1 MKLLFTPVFLLLF
14 LAGQSQWSNT
24 TNDFYDSLHMP
35 VSTTLR
41 EQANTIVVRSYP
53 DSGYIII
60 WLDYRNTSNG
70 IDIYAQKL
78 DKAGNTVWTADGVPV
93 ITGPRDQTYLW
104 AQNTDYRN
112 YGKACTDSANGF
124 YIAAHDYNDNG
135 NGNRVVVQHIRADG
149 SMVFPNTGYI
159 VAEGTP
165 STFQYAYPTLIAD
178 GRKGFFIAY
187 MRQLFGGSD
196 VMAYC
201 MRDDNGVMQ
210 TLGGGQMDRNGINTQ
225 ENSVCGLRNVIAER
239 DAYVRDF
246 YIYPDLQGGCNV
258 VMNLEQNFGGNERT
272 FIGYN
277 RLCRVKKDCITST
290 LHRTSS
296 LTSYETVV
304 KSYQKD
310 DIVQLYNYTTFF
322 NTVTCGDLQGN
333 LYTVTSFYVE
343 NSGNGFMPVN
353 NPVYNT
359 SSVRGAVLP
368 TGGNIN
374 AEVITATE
382 RDLVNNTVGQYYV
395 QAYYRFNEIYDSLPY
410 ELCSKMDEGP
420 VAIRVTPPPGV
431 VFDKINFGQDTLMG
445 SSYYDYDYTF
455 KATGNRFLATQMIYP
470 TLAEQRKVLL
480 QQLRVQRVSADSFAI
495 VLATNEKKGVIIGE
509 EVSTGFGGSSISY
522 DFPHIITDD
531 AGNALFFIRDYYRN
545 IRVSPIGEGGVLT
558 WGAMGKPLGAGVFR
572 NQFYQPDYAFA
583 VMTPDGTGFI
593 AWHDNRWLNTDG
605 SRNIWGR
612 HLDNL
617 NTNPYNPPIK
627 KTALLP
633 LFGNAAY
640 PEFMTGFSHQF
651 TAFNIYNSTSGIVSP
666 VVEISD
672 DYNLGAVEV
681 STYQHNGPSR
691 LFNGKP
697 YLQRNYRI
705 KVQNNPA
712 GAANLHVRLY
722 FTQADFDAMR
732 AADPAILNPGQLQV
746 IKQPDNIAGYAPA
759 SYTPIAGETVL
770 SPISWQAVDG
780 GYYIEIIV
788 NSFSTFFVFK
798 SEGTLPLTWINV
810 QAQWAGD
817 NQAKISWQVAQQQ
830 NVKEYVVQASTD
842 GVHFT
847 NSCTVPATN
856 TEYYNCVVGA
866 TGGNKFYY
874 RVLQVDFDSRSST
887 SKVVTLEK
895 QGGRNSL
902 VISPNPSYSG
912 NIALNYN
919 SVDKITRLV
928 LVSSNGAVI
937 WQSRV
942 SLNGSGSF
950 ILPVQNLAKGVYGL
964 RVERGNSQ
972 ETLKLIRH

>member
-1 MKLLFTPVFLLLF
+1 MKLLFTPLFLLLF
-14 LAGQSQWSNT
+14 LSAQSQWSNT
-24 TNDFYDSLHMP
+24 SNEFYDSLHMP
-35 VSTTLR
+35 VSIPLR
-41 EQANTIVVRSYP
+41 EQTNALVVRSYP

-60 WLDYRNTSNG
+60 WLDYRTTGNG
-70 IDIYAQKL
+70 ADIYAQKL
-78 DKAGNTVWTADGVPV
+78 DKSGNTVWATDGVPV
-93 ITGPRDQTYLW
+93 ITGPLDQTYRW

-124 YIAAHDYNDNG
+124 YIAAHDYNANG
-135 NGNRVVVQHIRADG
+135 NGNRVVVQHIRENG
-149 SMVFPNTGYI
+149 TMVFPNTGYI

-187 MRQLFGGSD
+187 MRQLFGGAD

-201 MRDDNGVMQ
+201 MRDDNGVMKN
-210 TLGGGQMDRNGINTQ
+210 LGGGQMDMNGVNQQ
-225 ENSVCGLRNVIAER
+225 ENSPCGLRNVISNS
-239 DAYVRDF
+239 DAYATDF
-246 YIYPDLQGGCNV
+246 YIYPDLQGGCNI
-258 VMNLEQNFGGNERT
+258 VMNLQQNFGGNERT

-296 LTSYETVV
+296 LTSYETVI

-322 NTVTCGDLQGN
+322 NTVVCGDLNGN

-343 NSGNGFMPVN
+343 NLGNGFMPVN

-359 SSVRGAVLP
+359 SNVRGAVLP

-374 AEVITATE
+374 AEVITASE
-382 RDLVNNTVGQYYV
+382 RNLVNSSVTQYFV
-395 QAYYRFNEIYDSLPY
+395 HAYYRFNEIYDSLPY
-410 ELCSKMDEGP
+410 ELCSKMDNGP
-420 VAIRVTPPPGV
+420 IAIRPSPPAGTV
-431 VFDKINFGQDTLMG
+431 LDKINFGHDTLTA
-445 SSYYDYDYTF
+445 SSFNDYDYTF

-470 TLAEQRKVLL
+470 SLTEPRKIVL
-480 QQLRVQRVSADSFAI
+480 QQLKVQRMSADSFAI
-495 VLATNEKKGVIIGE
+495 VLATNNKKGVVIGE
-509 EVSTGFGGSSISY
+509 EVSTGAGATSISY

-545 IRVSPIGEGGVLT
+545 VRVSPIGEGGTLS
-558 WGAMGKPLGAGVFR
+558 WGSMGKPIGAGVYR
-572 NQFYQPDYAFA
+572 NNFMQPDYPIA

-605 SRNIWGR
+605 SNNIWGR

-617 NTNPYNPPIK
+617 NTVPYTPPVK

-633 LFGNAAY
+633 LFGNLAY

-651 TAFNIYNSTSGIVSP
+651 TAFNIYNSVTGVVSP

-691 LFNGKP
+691 LFSGKP
-697 YLQRNYRI
+697 YLQRNYKI

-732 AADPAILNPGQLQV
+732 AVDPTILNPGHLQV
-746 IKQPDNIAGYAPA
+746 VKQEDNTAGYAP
-759 SYTPIAGETVL
+759 STYSPVAGETVL
-770 SPISWQAVDG
+770 SPVSWQAVDG
-780 GYYIEIIV
+780 GYYIEIVV
-788 NSFSTFFVFK
+788 NSFSNFFVFK
-798 SEGTLPLTWINV
+798 SAGTLPLTWVNV
-810 QAQWAGD
+810 QAQWASD

-842 GVHFT
+842 GVHYT
-847 NSCTVPATN
+847 NSCTVPAGN
-856 TEYYNCVVGA
+856 TDYYNCVVTA

-874 RVLQVDFDSRSST
+874 RVLQVDLDSRSST
-887 SKVVTLEK
+887 SKAVTLEK
-895 QGGRNSL
+895 LGGRNSL

-912 NIALNYN
+912 NISLNYN
-919 SVDKITRLV
+919 SDDKITRLV
-928 LVSSNGAVI
+928 LVGSNGAVI

-942 SLNGSGSF
+942 SLSGSGSF

-964 RVERGNSQ
+964 QIERFTRK
-972 ETLKLIRH
+972 ETLKLIKQ